1 MCATSSCAVGT
12 GTCRLPSVPLLRGAA
27 ELAAEVGARQAFE
40 FLLGRHLDA
49 NPRQYTLTPAEL
61 AALMA
66 DLAGPART
74 ALDPACGTGA
84 LLRAVDARPDQEL
97 YAQDSAPEL
106 AALSALRLALHS
118 RATVRAAAGDTLR
131 ADGHPALRAD
141 VVLCHP
147 PFNERN
153 WGHDELAYDPR
164 WEYGFP
170 ARTESELA
178 WVQHAL
184 ARLTDGGTAVLLMP
198 PAAASRRSGRR
209 IRADLL
215 RRGALRAVVALP
227 VGAAPPYNIP
237 LHLWVLRR
245 PDRAPAAPE
254 VLLVDTGR
262 FAGEGRGGP
271 DWEAV
276 REAVTD
282 AWHAFTRAGRLTERP
297 GLARSVPVIDLLD
310 DDVDLAPARHLP
322 PAAVA
327 DGAAVGRRDAGGP
340 GGTGGVGAWGQ
351 REALGGLPG
360 LGEPSGRGRLSGRGG
375 LSHRGGPKV
384 GGPADG
390 PRGPDGGDGGRPGGS
405 YGRGSAGL
413 FAGEPGAEVFDA
425 LRAAPAAVDFT
436 PGRPDLT
443 TFPRAAWLRA
453 ERAVLAELSA
463 EQLGYGDPRGAPP
476 LRRAVA
482 EWLARMRGVR
492 VEPDAVLIVA
502 GTAQAL
508 TLLHPVLR
516 ADGVDAVA
524 VEDPGSLGARQHLRS
539 GGLATPPV
547 PVDEEGVRV
556 DALRAT
562 GARAVLLTPAH
573 QFPTGVVTSG
583 ERRRELLEWARDGG
597 LILEDDYD
605 AEHRYD
611 RPPVPALRALLADR
625 VCYLG
630 SVSKL
635 LAPALRIGW
644 LVAPAGHRAALVDA
658 KRFNDLGNAVL
669 PQLVLAR
676 LMESGDLE
684 RHLRLLR
691 GRHRRRRD
699 AMIAALAE
707 HLPGARVHGAAAGL
721 HLTVTYAADVPDTEF
736 AAAALA
742 RGVKCQPL
750 SWHRQSP
757 GRPGLVL
764 GYAATPPG
772 VVADGVALLGRTLRA
787 LG

>member
-1 MCATSSCAVGT
+1 GPYPAQATDE
-12 GTCRLPSVPLLRGAA
+12 RGRPHSGPY
-27 ELAAEVGARQAFE
+27 VSGSR
-40 FLLGRHLDA
+40 
-49 NPRQYTLTPAEL
+49 NPYP
-61 AALMA
+61 
-66 DLAGPART
+66 G
-74 ALDPACGTGA
+74 
-84 LLRAVDARPDQEL
+84 
-97 YAQDSAPEL
+97 QD
-106 AALSALRLALHS
+106 
-118 RATVRAAAGDTLR
+118 T
-131 ADGHPALRAD
+131 
-141 VVLCHP
+141 
-147 PFNERN
+147 
-153 WGHDELAYDPR
+153 
-164 WEYGFP
+164 
-170 ARTESELA
+170 
-178 WVQHAL
+178 
-184 ARLTDGGTAVLLMP
+184 
-198 PAAASRRSGRR
+198 
-209 IRADLL
+209 
-215 RRGALRAVVALP
+215 
-227 VGAAPPYNIP
+227 
-237 LHLWVLRR
+237 
-245 PDRAPAAPE
+245 
-254 VLLVDTGR
+254 
-262 FAGEGRGGP
+262 
-271 DWEAV
+271 
-276 REAVTD
+276 
-282 AWHAFTRAGRLTERP
+282 
-297 GLARSVPVIDLLD
+297 ARSPGPY
-310 DDVDLAPARHLP
+310 PAQATDER
-322 PAAVA
+322 
-327 DGAAVGRRDAGGP
+327 GRPHSGPYVSGSRNPYPGQDTPRSPGPYSGQGAGGP
-340 GGTGGVGAWGQ
+340 GS
-351 REALGGLPG
+351 R
-360 LGEPSGRGRLSGRGG
+360 
-375 LSHRGGPKV
+375 
-384 GGPADG
+384 
-390 PRGPDGGDGGRPGGS
+390 GDGG
-405 YGRGSAGL
+405 L
-413 FAGEPGAEVFDA
+413 FGGEPGADVFDA
-425 LRAAPAAVDFT
+425 LRAAPAAADFT

-463 EQLGYGDPRGAPP
+463 EQLGYGDPRGAPR

-482 EWLARMRGVR
+482 DWLARVRGVR

-524 VEDPGSLGARQHLRS
+524 VEDPGSLGARQHLRN

-556 DALRAT
+556 DALRAA

-644 LVAPAGHRAALVDA
+644 LVAPAPYRASLVDA

-676 LMESGDLE
+676 LMESGELE

-721 HLTVTYAADVPDTEF
+721 HLTVTYASHVPDTEF

-757 GRPGLVL
+757 GPPGLVL

-772 VVADGVALLGRTLRA
+772 VVAEGVALLGRTLRELA
-787 LG
+787 